1 MVAFCALL
9 VLAFDLLLRRDD
21 ALHWMRLGASAAL
34 VAVTVPSLWE
44 TGLSLPANGMLAAVA
59 AALVTLPP
67 SARAG
72 ASPSPDGSH
81 P

>member
-9 VLAFDLLLRRDD
+9 VLALDLLRRRDD
-21 ALHWMRLGASAAL
+21 AVHWMRLGASTAL
-34 VAVTVPSLWE
+34 VAAVQSLWE